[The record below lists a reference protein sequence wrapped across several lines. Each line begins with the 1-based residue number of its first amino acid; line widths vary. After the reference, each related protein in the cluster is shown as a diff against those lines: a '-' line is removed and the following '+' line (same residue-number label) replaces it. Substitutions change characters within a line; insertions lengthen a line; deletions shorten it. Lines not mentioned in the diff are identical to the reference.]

1 MFTDKRHTK
10 RGIFSCVLGVSGLAA
25 LSYSMV
31 RIYASGGTVGNAQT
45 VTLLLAI
52 LYGLVGLALGLRM
65 LLGRE
70 SFPLFPMAGT
80 ILNTLLL
87 LLSAGLILW
96 GVLG

>member
-31 RIYASGGTVGNAQT
+31 RIYSAGGAVGNAQT
-45 VTLLLAI
+45 MTLVLAV
-52 LYGLVGLALGLRM
+52 LYGLVGLGLGLRM

-80 ILNTLLL
+80 ILNALLL